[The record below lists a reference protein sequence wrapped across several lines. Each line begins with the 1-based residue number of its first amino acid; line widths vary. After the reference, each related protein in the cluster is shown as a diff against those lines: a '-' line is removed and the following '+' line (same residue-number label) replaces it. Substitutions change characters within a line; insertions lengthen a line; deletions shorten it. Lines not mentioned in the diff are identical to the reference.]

1 MNLITA
7 NYSNTK
13 SSAWSK
19 EMNFSAT
26 DNSEQI
32 TDSIADKERLERIK
46 CVVVGD
52 GGSGKTSL
60 LTVYAKGEFPEVKV
74 ECNTSLKW

>member
-1 MNLITA
+1 MNA
-7 NYSNTK
+7 
-13 SSAWSK
+13 
-19 EMNFSAT
+19 SAT

-32 TDSIADKERLERIK
+32 TDSIAEKERLEKIK

-60 LTVYAKGEFPEVKV
+60 LTVYAKGEFPEVRNLKKLWRKSAKV
-74 ECNTSLKW
+74 RN